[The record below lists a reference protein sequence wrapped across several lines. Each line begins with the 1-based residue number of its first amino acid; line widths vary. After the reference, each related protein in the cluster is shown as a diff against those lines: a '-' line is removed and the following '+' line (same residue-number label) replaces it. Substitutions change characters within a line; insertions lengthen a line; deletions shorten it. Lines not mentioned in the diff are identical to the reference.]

1 MANKNSKVVKVSD
14 EVVGESLAKKHK
26 DISQRTT
33 PKAYIKTRPDGFDY
47 VDEAYMRNELTKEYP
62 AWSWSPAGENPV
74 QFLGAEWVIVT
85 GVLRVNDNGIM
96 REFFSPG
103 SARVQFKRGKPHT
116 AENVVDVDKNLASA
130 NTNGFKRAV
139 NRLGNIADDVYR
151 KQDLTLSDEDIEKLE
166 EKMEGLSEEWKDKIM
181 QSVFDGEVVK
191 PDLERVINRIDQLIS
206 EEQEKKDG

>member
-1 MANKNSKVVKVSD
+1 MANKKNELVKVSD
-14 EVVGESLAKKHK
+14 EMIEESLIKKHK

-62 AWSWSPAGENPV
+62 AWSWSPAGDNPV

-85 GVLRVNDNGIM
+85 GVLRVNDNGVM

-116 AENVVDVDKNLASA
+116 AENVVDIDKNLASA

-151 KQDLTLSDEDIEKLE
+151 KQDLTLSDTDIEELE
-166 EKMEGLSEEWKDKIM
+166 KKMAGLSEEWKDKIM
-181 QSVFDGEVVK
+181 QSILNGEVIK
-191 PDLERVINRIDQLIS
+191 PDLKKVINRIDQLIN

>member
-1 MANKNSKVVKVSD
+1 MADKNNKIVKVNKST
-14 EVVGESLAKKHK
+14 VGQSLIKKHK

-33 PKAYIKTRPDGFDY
+33 PKAYVKTRPDGFDY
-47 VDEAYMRNELTKEYP
+47 VEEAYMRNELTKEYP
-62 AWSWSPAGENPV
+62 GWSWSPAGDNPV

-85 GVLRVNDNGIM
+85 GVLRLEDNGIM

-116 AENVVDVDKNLASA
+116 AEHVIDIDKNLASA
-130 NTNGFKRAV
+130 NTNGFKRAI

-151 KQDLTLSDEDIEKLE
+151 KQDLTLSDIDIEKLE
-166 EKMEGLSEEWKDKIM
+166 KKMEGLSDEWKDKIM
-181 QSVFDGEVVK
+181 QSVLDGEVIK
-191 PDLERVINRIDQLIS
+191 PDLEKVLNRIDQLIK

>member
-1 MANKNSKVVKVSD
+1 LANKKNELVKVSD
-14 EVVGESLAKKHK
+14 EMIEESLVKKHK

-62 AWSWSPAGENPV
+62 AWSWSPAGDNPV

-85 GVLRVNDNGIM
+85 GVLRVNDNGVM
-96 REFFSPG
+96 REFYSPG

-116 AENVVDVDKNLASA
+116 AENVVDIDKNLASA

-151 KQDLTLSDEDIEKLE
+151 KQDLTLSDTDIEELE
-166 EKMEGLSEEWKDKIM
+166 KKMAGLSEEWKDKIM
-181 QSVFDGEVVK
+181 QSILNGEVIK
-191 PDLERVINRIDQLIS
+191 PDLKKVIKRIDQLIN

>member
-1 MANKNSKVVKVSD
+1 MAKKNNELVKVSD
-14 EVVGESLAKKHK
+14 EMIEDSLIKKHK

-33 PKAYIKTRPDGFDY
+33 PKAYVKTRPDGFDY

-62 AWSWSPAGENPV
+62 AWSWSPAGDNPV

-85 GVLRVNDNGIM
+85 GVLRVNDNGVM

-151 KQDLTLSDEDIEKLE
+151 KQDLTLSDTDIEKLE
-166 EKMEGLSEEWKDKIM
+166 EKMDGLSEEWKDKIM
-181 QSVFDGEVVK
+181 KSVLNGEVVK
-191 PDLERVINRIDQLIS
+191 PDLKKVINRIDQLIN

>member
-1 MANKNSKVVKVSD
+1 MANKKNELVKVSD
-14 EVVGESLAKKHK
+14 EMIEESLVKKHK

-62 AWSWSPAGENPV
+62 AWSWSPAGDNPV

-85 GVLRVNDNGIM
+85 GVLRVNDNGVM
-96 REFFSPG
+96 REFYSPG

-116 AENVVDVDKNLASA
+116 AENVVDIDKNLASA

-151 KQDLTLSDEDIEKLE
+151 KQDLTLSDTDIEELE
-166 EKMEGLSEEWKDKIM
+166 KKMAGLSEEWKDKIM
-181 QSVFDGEVVK
+181 QSILNGEVIK
-191 PDLERVINRIDQLIS
+191 PDLKKVIKRIDQLIN